1 MTSQNTSYI
10 AQWMAQMRRGWLETC
25 LLNVLA
31 GEELHGYGL
40 MLRLQDIPGLGI
52 SEGSLYPLLSRLR
65 LQGILAVRR
74 IEESP
79 DGPARKIYGLTPRGR
94 QILALMNDR
103 FEVMKRQHL
112 TAKKRSAP

>member
-40 MLRLQDIPGLGI
+40 MLRLQDIPGWAFPRAA
-52 SEGSLYPLLSRLR
+52 STPCSPACACRGSWLS
-65 LQGILAVRR
+65 GA
-74 IEESP
+74 SKNP
-79 DGPARKIYGLTPRGR
+79 PTAPPARS
-94 QILALMNDR
+94 
-103 FEVMKRQHL
+103 
-112 TAKKRSAP
+112 TA